1 MSASKIISPLFD
13 RMTAQRASDM
23 PHRPGTSAAGTGY
36 TLQDVGRLLGLPRSI
51 VRALIDAGFVAPL
64 RGPRREYRFSFQDLV
79 VLRTAQGLVEAK
91 LPTTRILRSLRRLRT
106 QLPPQMPLSGLRV
119 EAVGDA
125 IVVREGSAQWQPDNG
140 QYLLRFHV
148 ESPGGRLAF
157 LEPSPPA
164 PTPSGDELFDRAVD
178 LEESN
183 PPLACGLYREA
194 IAADPRHAAAYINL
208 GRLLHARAQL
218 PEAEAAY
225 RDGLTHCGPD
235 ATLYFNLGLV
245 LEDLQRAADA
255 ADAYRAAVREDPSLP
270 DAHYNLALLCEA
282 AGLRQEAFR
291 HLSAFRRLTR
301 KR

>member
-1 MSASKIISPLFD
+1 
-13 RMTAQRASDM
+13 M
-23 PHRPGTSAAGTGY
+23 PRRPGAPEPGTDGY

-64 RGPRREYRFSFQDLV
+64 RGRRREYRFSFQDLV
-79 VLRTAQGLVEAK
+79 VLRTAQGLVQAK

-106 QLPPQMPLSGLRV
+106 QLPPQMPMSGLRV

-125 IVVREGSAQWQPDNG
+125 IVVREGSAQWQPDDG

-157 LEPSPPA
+157 LEPLSSAPA
-164 PTPSGDELFDRAVD
+164 PSGDELFERAVE

-183 PPLACGLYREA
+183 PPVACGLYREA
-194 IAADPRHAAAYINL
+194 IAADPKHAAAYINL
-208 GRLLHARAQL
+208 GRLLHARGQWS
-218 PEAEAAY
+218 EAEAAY
-225 RDGLTHCGPD
+225 RDGLTHGGPD

-245 LEDLQRAADA
+245 LEDLHRPVDA
-255 ADAYRAAVREDPSLP
+255 ADMYRAAVREDPSLA
-270 DAHYNLALLCEA
+270 DAHYQLALLCEA
-282 AGLRQEAFR
+282 AGLKQEAFR
-291 HLSAFRRLTR
+291 HLSAFRKLTR